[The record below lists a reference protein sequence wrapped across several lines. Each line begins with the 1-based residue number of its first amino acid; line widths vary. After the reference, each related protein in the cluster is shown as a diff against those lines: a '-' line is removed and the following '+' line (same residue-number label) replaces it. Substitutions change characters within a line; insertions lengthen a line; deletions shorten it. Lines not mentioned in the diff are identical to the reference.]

1 MPWIRV
7 IDEDEAASESR
18 HARLARLYRGC
29 VDPEHG
35 VVDNI
40 LKIHS
45 LRPETLEGHLRLYR
59 SALHPRAQE
68 GLTGRERE
76 VLGVAVSACNECHY

>member
-1 MPWIRV
+1 MPWIHV
-7 IDEDEAASESR
+7 IDEDEAATTSG
-18 HARLARLYRGC
+18 HAKLARLYRGC
-29 VDPEHG
+29 VDPEHR

-59 SALHPRAQE
+59 SALHPRVQE
-68 GLTGRERE
+68 GLTLRERE
-76 VLGVAVSACNECHY
+76 VLGVAVSACNSCHY

>member
-1 MPWIRV
+1 MPGIYV
-7 IDEDEAASESR
+7 MDEEEAAASHS
-18 HARLARLYRGC
+18 RLAGLYRGC

-59 SALHPRAQE
+59 SALHPRTQE
-68 GLTGRERE
+68 GLTRRERE
-76 VLGVAVSACNECHY
+76 VLGVAVSACNSCHY